1 MSNQRRIVAV
11 EEIPDDG
18 TLLFSMRRDGETA
31 EGILL
36 REGGTV
42 VAWHNYCQHWTDV
55 PLDRGDGATI
65 RDGELLCGRHGAT
78 FETDSGDCTHGPC
91 EGAALDPIEIDV
103 RDGDV
108 FLAEETY
115 EFECLGA
122 AEQRDLSTSRSLG
135 FH

>member
-1 MSNQRRIVAV
+1 MSNQRWIAAV
-11 EEIPDDG
+11 EEIPEDG
-18 TLLFSMRRDGETA
+18 TLLFSMRSDGETV

-36 REGGTV
+36 REDETV

-55 PLDRGDGATI
+55 ALDRGDGATI

-78 FETDSGDCTHGPC
+78 FEIDSGDCTHGPC
-91 EGAALDPIEIDV
+91 EGATLDPIEIDV

-108 FLAEETY
+108 FLAEEAY
-115 EFECLGA
+115 EFERLGA